1 MQLGIVVPCYN
12 EEEVLPETAGRL
24 LELLE
29 RLMAAGNISESSK
42 IWFVD
47 DGSRDRTWEIIES
60 LTGDNRHI
68 GGIRL
73 SRNRGHQNAL
83 MAGLLT
89 VEGDA
94 LVSVDADLQ
103 DDVSIIEQ
111 MVARAHEGADIVYGV
126 RRSRG
131 TDTPMKRGTAQL
143 FYRLIRWLGVETVYN
158 HADFRLMS
166 RRAVEALRTFGE
178 VNLYLRGIVPLIG
191 YQSVTVEYDRAARFA
206 GVSKYPI
213 KKMIALAVDA
223 VTSFSA
229 VPLRL
234 IGFLGFVIFFGTVIV
249 SLWVLWI
256 RLFTDRAVPGWASTV
271 LPLYFVGGVQILCIG
286 IIGEYLGKIYVEV
299 KARPRYVIDKII

>member
-126 RRSRG
+126 RRNRG

-166 RRAVEALRTFGE
+166 RRAVDALRTFGE